1 MIYPKLINIKRTN
14 RAIKILLLI
23 SAIIGGIVF
32 LINELTNREFKW
44 SFIVIIGIIY
54 VWVTVLYSIRKNINI
69 AAHVL
74 IQTIAISILVVLLD
88 KIIGFRKW
96 SLEIAFPIVIGVS
109 NITIFIL
116 TIVSR
121 KKYFRYALYQFCIFC
136 ISIIP
141 VVLYFSGVT
150 KYFLPM
156 TICSGIALF
165 TFINTIILCGRDL
178 KQELVRLFHI

>member
-1 MIYPKLINIKRTN
+1 MIYPKLINVKRTN
-14 RAIKILLLI
+14 LAIKILLII
-23 SAIIGGIVF
+23 SVAIGGIVF
-32 LINELTNREFKW
+32 LINELTNEFKW
-44 SFIVIIGIIY
+44 SFIVMLGIVY

-74 IQTIAISILVVLLD
+74 IQTIAISVLVVLLD
-88 KIIGFRKW
+88 EIIGFRKW
-96 SLEIAFPIVIGVS
+96 SLEIAFPIVVGIS

-141 VVLYFSGVT
+141 VVLYFGGVT
-150 KYFLPM
+150 KHFLPM

>member
-109 NITIFIL
+109 NI
-116 TIVSR
+116 VSR
-121 KKYFRYALYQFCIFC
+121 KIYFRYALYQFCIFC

-150 KYFLPM
+150 KHFLPM